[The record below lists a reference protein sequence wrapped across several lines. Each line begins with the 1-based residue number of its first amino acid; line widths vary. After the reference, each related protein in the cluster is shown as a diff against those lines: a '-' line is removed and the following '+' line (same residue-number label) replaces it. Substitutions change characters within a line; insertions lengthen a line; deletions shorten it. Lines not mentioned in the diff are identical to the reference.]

1 MFSNQ
6 RYITRGVIAEIPL
19 ELQLFMWDCI
29 DTLPAER
36 DYFQV
41 FQLSSVNGFQK
52 VKHFSEQPEYEKEYI
67 LYRYSYTISYR
78 SVRLPDARRDVG
90 QKNGKRAGGRTY
102 FECGGGRTSFSL
114 NQSRRC
120 QYR

>member
-1 MFSNQ
+1 MFNNS
-6 RYITRGVIAEIPL
+6 RFLTRGVQSEIPV

-52 VKHFSEQPEYEKEYI
+52 VKHFSEQPEYEKEYLI
-67 LYRYSYTISYR
+67 KSDNPIDAKLYVIDDTVHSTMLLAEEY
-78 SVRLPDARRDVG
+78 
-90 QKNGKRAGGRTY
+90 
-102 FECGGGRTSFSL
+102 
-114 NQSRRC
+114 
-120 QYR
+120 